1 MFDAFTL
8 LGKWLFCLKLS
19 SVLCHETG
27 YCSESSQ
34 VKQMSH
40 VVLTI
45 IDSSVHV
52 HMSKPSKHSV
62 MALICDPNLW
72 KLHWHCHI
80 KTKLFKVIRL
90 ISILSLQVFES
101 V

>member
-1 MFDAFTL
+1 MFGA
-8 LGKWLFCLKLS
+8 KWLFCLKLS
-19 SVLCHETG
+19 SVLCCKTG

-40 VVLTI
+40 VALTI

-52 HMSKPSKHSV
+52 HMSKPSKRSV
-62 MALICDPNLW
+62 MALICDAVKSPNLW
-72 KLHWHCHI
+72 KLHWHCRI
-80 KTKLFKVIRL
+80 KTKLFKVH
-90 ISILSLQVFES
+90 LSLQVFES